1 MKGVVVG
8 FSPRVAGACGNCLA
22 PSVAAGA
29 DVTARAVARYSGW
42 RDVVCSTRR
51 FPRSSRSIVACGSP
65 PPSTVTWP
73 WARVPLS
80 HRGWSVLTARP
91 FSGDG
96 KPAEETAAV
105 AANADHDMT
114 QNEAPGDEHRGVSSA
129 ESHVEAERPA
139 GPQVLWRAPP
149 LKKQFAAAEQSITL
163 CAGLSA
169 GGLGLA
175 LLGLAPFAAS
185 NPFMIALL
193 LASLQVRLAHAW
205 QIRQLRAH
213 FRRHVTEIVETDG
226 KLTVE
231 FDGGLERS
239 LEFEDPS
246 QSGETR
252 PPLAAVIRYGHPFVY
267 IDRDIGEAVNGDEA
281 LEAALSSEKVIK
293 TEILDITTFED
304 EPLLEAQKIV
314 QKLSVLTI
322 RDLDL
327 LAARQGTVVGGTKR
341 PVGLTPKASM
351 KQMERSSKLFGIGMM
366 SMGSVFFV
374 GGRLMDDS
382 P

>member
-1 MKGVVVG
+1 
-8 FSPRVAGACGNCLA
+8 
-22 PSVAAGA
+22 
-29 DVTARAVARYSGW
+29 
-42 RDVVCSTRR
+42 
-51 FPRSSRSIVACGSP
+51 
-65 PPSTVTWP
+65 
-73 WARVPLS
+73 
-80 HRGWSVLTARP
+80 
-91 FSGDG
+91 
-96 KPAEETAAV
+96 
-105 AANADHDMT
+105 MT

-129 ESHVEAERPA
+129 DSHVEAERPA

-193 LASLQVRLAHAW
+193 LVSLQVRIAHAW

-213 FRRHVTEIVETDG
+213 SRRHVTKIVGTEE
-226 KLTVE
+226 KLIIE

-304 EPLLEAQKIV
+304 EPQVEAQKII

-322 RDLDL
+322 GDLDL